1 MKIAITGI
9 RGIPACYGGFETF
22 AEELGTRLV
31 KRGHEVVVYGRSHVI
46 NYQENVYQGVKIKLL
61 PAPRHKY
68 FETPV
73 HSFLCLVDLFIRKPV
88 DVVLVCNAANS
99 PFVWI
104 PRLRGTPVVVNVDG
118 IERKRAKWNILG
130 KCWYFFG
137 ELSSVLFA
145 NQLISDANVIREY
158 YLQTWRCDSTVIR
171 YGYHDGGARRV
182 EYEDYITDKI
192 SGLWRRPIPSTS
204 AIFQETGLEPGKYLL
219 YVSRLEPE
227 NNAHRVIEA
236 YQQLTDQ
243 GMPLVIVGDA
253 PYAKEYIAHLKRIAG
268 KNVVFLGFR
277 FGEDYRAL
285 QLGSYLY
292 IQATE
297 VGGTH
302 PALVEAMGFG
312 NCIIANGTPENLE
325 TLADAGAFYE
335 KNNVAA
341 LSQCMRELLDNPL
354 RAQEFRAQAWKRAK
368 DIVSWDKIVR
378 QYEELFEAHLVD
390 L

>member
-1 MKIAITGI
+1 MKVAITGI

-22 AEELGTRLV
+22 AEELGARLV
-31 KRGHEVVVYGRSHVI
+31 KRGHEVVVYGRKHVI
-46 NYQENVYQGVKIKLL
+46 NYQEETYRGVKIKLL

-68 FETPV
+68 FETPI
-73 HSFLCLVDLFIRKPV
+73 HSFLCLLDLLIREPV

-99 PFVWI
+99 PLVWI

-118 IERKRAKWNILG
+118 IERKRAKWNSLG

-158 YLQTWRCDSTVIR
+158 YLRTWGCDSTVIR
-171 YGYHDGGARRV
+171 YGYHDGGARRA
-182 EYEDYITDKI
+182 EYEDYIAGKM
-192 SGLWRRPIPSTS
+192 SGMWRGSIPSTS
-204 AIFQETGLEPGKYLL
+204 SIFQETGLEPGKYMLF
-219 YVSRLEPE
+219 VSRLEPE

-236 YQQLTDQ
+236 YQQLAHR

-268 KNVVFLGFR
+268 KDVVFLGFR

-312 NCIIANGTPENLE
+312 NCIIANGTGEHVEVLE
-325 TLADAGAFYE
+325 DAGTFYE
-335 KNNVAA
+335 KNSVLA
-341 LSQCMRELLDNPL
+341 LTEQMRELLDNPQ
-354 RAQEFRAQAWKRAK
+354 RAQEYRARAFYRAK

-378 QYEELFEAHLVD
+378 QYEELFEDHLASI
-390 L
+390 